1 MKCMDMGKEG
11 SAPDQRQDVMGRVAK
26 EKKLKVTVDI
36 HIRIR
41 WMGCSGTCL
50 ACSVYLGLIAIKDV
64 PSNGQKW

>member
-1 MKCMDMGKEG
+1 MDMGKEG

-41 WMGCSGTCL
+41 WMGCSGTFL
-50 ACSVYLGLIAIKDV
+50 LVLYIWV
-64 PSNGQKW
+64 